1 MSFGVVFIPGNSDTL
16 MSVKGECTQVE
27 HYEPRGLAE
36 TAGGASRKQ

>member
-1 MSFGVVFIPGNSDTL
+1 MSFGVVFILEISDRL
-16 MSVKGECTQVE
+16 ISVKGECTQVE